1 MAWFYLLLAAV
12 CEVGWPV
19 GMKMAAPGAVG
30 RWWWILFAVL
40 TMALSG
46 VFLYLA
52 QRQIPIGTAYA
63 IWTGVGAACTFGI
76 GVWFFGDSASMLR
89 LLGVVLIVGGAIVL
103 KVAG

>member
-1 MAWFYLLLAAV
+1 
-12 CEVGWPV
+12 
-19 GMKMAAPGAVG
+19 MKMAAPGAAG

-46 VFLYLA
+46 VW
-52 QRQIPIGTAYA
+52 QIPIGTAYA

-76 GVWFFGDSASMLR
+76 GVWFFGDAASMLR
-89 LLGVVLIVGGAIVL
+89 LLGVVLIVGGAILL